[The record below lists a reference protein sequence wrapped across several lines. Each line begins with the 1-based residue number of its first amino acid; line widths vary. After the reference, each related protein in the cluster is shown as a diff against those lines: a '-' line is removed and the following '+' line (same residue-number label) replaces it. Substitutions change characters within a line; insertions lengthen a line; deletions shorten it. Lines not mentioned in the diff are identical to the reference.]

1 MGIPKLYK
9 FIQVK
14 CPGLE
19 AELVEKELHGPLVI
33 DGNQLCH
40 QLYACWN
47 EKNLGL
53 EDLDSDDGGQ
63 YPEYYRRA
71 DDFFDKLKQSRIEAY
86 VVFDG
91 VGKNEKLTEK
101 YIVKNCE
108 DRRIPPLVYT
118 VMYNVLRERKIHVCV
133 ADGEADEL
141 CAQIA
146 NYFKC
151 PVLSLDTDFFL
162 LDIDEGYI
170 QIKHFKWQQ
179 NPVKV
184 EGIYKRD
191 TIFSKSHE
199 SLSSSDMWFLVA
211 TIWKMIDDLKI
222 VMAKQLR
229 IQSIDERYIFG
240 RYILDR
246 HIIHS
251 RVTVDSFIDNIS
263 DRSMREKFGVE
274 FDKIKKYY
282 NATAPCDPNEL
293 LRTPLSIC
301 RELPPSFL
309 EAYRKRAIS
318 FSISDAKINKRQ
330 FHSNSVTSLHI
341 RQCCYSVLGV
351 EQVREYH
358 TKGGSVEAVMVPQCA
373 QLVIPFKLDEI
384 PQVPQEERQ
393 ILIFSEAVLNCTR
406 LLHDAG
412 ITYGEKLWLSSIVF
426 WKRHSVQKMIPVN
439 VIKALL
445 ACYSLLNTKP
455 ELDIKEIRDKSKKY
469 DKGLPQIRGARDSIY
484 EWQNVYMDIINLNS
498 LLQCPQATCPSKLY
512 DGTIVMSLIS
522 NRDDTINSAIMALD
536 IPMEKFETFLHT
548 ITQMCEMEF

>member
-19 AELVEKELHGPLVI
+19 AELVEREFHDRRLVI

-47 EKNLGL
+47 AKNLGL
-53 EDLDSDDGGQ
+53 EDLDSEDGGQ

-71 DDFFDKLKQSRIEAY
+71 NDFFDKLMQSRIEAY

-91 VGKNEKLTEK
+91 VEKKEKLTEE

-133 ADGEADEL
+133 ADGEGDEL

-146 NYFKC
+146 NHFKC
-151 PVLSLDTDFFL
+151 PALSLDTDFFL

-170 QIKHFKWQQ
+170 PMNQFKWQQ

-184 EGIYKRD
+184 ERIYKRD
-191 TIFSKSHE
+191 TIFSKSNE

-229 IQSIDERYIFG
+229 IQSIDARHIFG

-246 HIIHS
+246 RIIHS
-251 RVTVDSFIDNIS
+251 RVTVDSFIDNIRDES
-263 DRSMREKFGVE
+263 IRKKFRNE
-274 FDKIKKYY
+274 FKKIKTYY
-282 NATAPCDPNEL
+282 NDTAPCDPNEL

-309 EAYRKRAIS
+309 EAYRKRTIS
-318 FSISDAKINKRQ
+318 FSISDAKINERQ

-341 RQCCYSVLGV
+341 RQCCYSILGV

-358 TKGGSVEAVMVPQCA
+358 VKGGSVEPVMVPQCA
-373 QLVIPFKLDEI
+373 QLVIPFTLDEI
-384 PQVPQEERQ
+384 PQVPQEERH
-393 ILIFSEAVLNCTR
+393 ILIFSEAILNCTR
-406 LLHDAG
+406 LRHDTG

-426 WKRHSVQKMIPVN
+426 WKRHSAQKMIPVN

-445 ACYSLLNTKP
+445 ACYLLLNTKP

-469 DKGLPQIRGARDSIY
+469 DKGLPHIHGARDSIY

-512 DGTIVMSLIS
+512 DGAIVMSLIS
-522 NRDDTINSAIMALD
+522 NHDDTIDSAIMALD
-536 IPMEKFETFLHT
+536 IPMEKFEMFLRT
-548 ITQMCEMEF
+548 ITQM